1 MKKLYLI
8 RHGEAESKR
17 TRPDIDRNL
26 DDIGRKEVALTAH
39 EMLKKHINPS
49 LILSSNAARA
59 METARIFAE
68 VIGYK
73 PADIVIE
80 PDIYYTDANTLL
92 EVLHRQNDK
101 YDSILLAGHN
111 PSISQL
117 ADVLSGNYNDPIST
131 GGLVAF
137 ESDSGSW
144 NLFEEEKVKFLFK
157 IYP

>member
-1 MKKLYLI
+1 MKNLYLI

-26 DDIGRKEVALTAH
+26 EDEGRKEVARTAH
-39 EMLKKHINPS
+39 EMLKKDVKPK
-49 LILSSNAARA
+49 LILSSNAKRA
-59 METARIFAE
+59 METATIFAE

-73 PADIVIE
+73 PTDIALE
-80 PDIYYTDANTLL
+80 PDIYYTDAKTLL
-92 EVLHRQNDK
+92 QVLHRQEDK
-101 YDSILLAGHN
+101 FDSILLAGHN

-117 ADVLSGNYNDPIST
+117 ADVLSGNYNDPIPT

-137 ESDSGSW
+137 ESDSDSW
-144 NLFEEEKVKFLFK
+144 NLFEKGKLKFLFK